1 MTLNTVTK
9 SDNLIFMK
17 RNLTATEAARNF
29 SALLDSV
36 EAGDEIEITRG
47 KKIIAVI
54 KQGAPQNSGEKFLEA
69 LKDFHR
75 KFGPLDSEVVEAI
88 EDVIADRY
96 APHNL
101 VGGESAKR

>member
-17 RNLTATEAARNF
+17 RTLTATEAARNF

-47 KKIIAVI
+47 KKVIAVI
-54 KQGAPQNSGEKFLEA
+54 KQGEVSRSLEGFPSQVWA
-69 LKDFHR
+69 
-75 KFGPLDSEVVEAI
+75 A
-88 EDVIADRY
+88 
-96 APHNL
+96 
-101 VGGESAKR
+101 